1 MLGTLCYFVSLQL
14 LSMLLWRRVPSR
26 TNREVQNL
34 QATQKYVQDEILK
47 TKERLYRR
55 YIDQVSSEV
64 Q

>member
-1 MLGTLCYFVSLQL
+1 VCSSDL
-14 LSMLLWRRVPSR
+14 PSR